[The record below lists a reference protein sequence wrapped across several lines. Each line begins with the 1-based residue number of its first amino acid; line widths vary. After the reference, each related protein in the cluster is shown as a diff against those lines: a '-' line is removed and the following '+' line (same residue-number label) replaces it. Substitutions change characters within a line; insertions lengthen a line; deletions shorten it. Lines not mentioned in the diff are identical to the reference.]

1 MVYFLLPENRLTWP
15 ASGSWDSG
23 TPGKNGKSRRY
34 LKKNFIKISG
44 KSDLVT
50 TQRDFS
56 NCFRLLSKLRGGKSI
71 GWLDF
76 DCCSV
81 KNKT

>member
-23 TPGKNGKSRRY
+23 TPGKSGRSRRY

-50 TQRDFS
+50 TQARFFKLLS
-56 NCFRLLSKLRGGKSI
+56 SFTKASGREKYRLPGFRLLQCEK
-71 GWLDF
+71 
-76 DCCSV
+76 
-81 KNKT
+81 